1 MIDYKIM
8 YDGGSGSG
16 TYTTLATG
24 VTSLTYT
31 ATGLTAGTTYAFKV
45 YSRNSDG
52 FSFGSSSVSILAAQ
66 VPDTPSAPT
75 TTIEGNFVKIAWTAP
90 FAEGSP
96 ITAYLITLRQSD
108 STTFSL
114 ELSNCDGSSTANMQ

>member
-1 MIDYKIM
+1 MIDFKIM

-75 TTIEGNFVKIAWTAP
+75 TTI
-90 FAEGSP
+90 
-96 ITAYLITLRQSD
+96 
-108 STTFSL
+108 
-114 ELSNCDGSSTANMQ
+114 